1 MNKKVVL
8 KTSLD
13 KKREKE
19 PGGFRSRVW
28 RRKDY
33 KRQLNNVLMLNSEI
47 ENCTFEPE
55 AGSLGKNHETALK
68 ANPNLEKD
76 GFLNEPDPESYF

>member
-1 MNKKVVL
+1 MNKKVL
-8 KTSLD
+8 LSTTLA
-13 KKREKE
+13 KKRERE
-19 PGGFRSRVW
+19 PGTFRSRVW

-33 KRQLNNVLMLNSEI
+33 KKSMNDILMLNSER

-55 AGSLGKNHETALK
+55 AGSLSKHLEDALR
-68 ANPNLEKD
+68 ANPNLRKE